1 MYTKDS
7 NRKKFLKLTEEDKM
21 EQSTISIE
29 GVPLNAFHQRLT
41 ISVGGASLMD
51 GYILSIIGVALVQMT
66 ANLHLSNFW
75 QGMIATSALLG
86 IFAGGLFSGWLT
98 DRFGR
103 QKIIFVAPIIFLLC
117 SILQFWTDSPT
128 IIFLL
133 RFLIGIAIAI
143 DYSAATSLFVEFVP
157 KRNRGGRLAG
167 FTILWFTGAALA
179 YIFGDI
185 IMRFTGE
192 NGWRWALASSV
203 IIGIIL
209 LISRL
214 GTVES
219 ARWLITKNRSS
230 EALAIIKKIYGENFS
245 LANLSKDT
253 AMKKLSLGDMLRMG
267 YGKRLLFVI
276 IFWTCAIIP
285 VFAVYAFAPKVLDAL
300 NLKGDW
306 AAYGSV
312 VITLLFVVGCIVA
325 TKLIDVLG
333 RRKML
338 IHSFLWSGLALLLLG
353 AFSNS
358 SQLIVLILFG
368 AYALF
373 IGGAQVLELVYPNE
387 IFPTEL
393 RPYAMGWGVS
403 ATRIGAAIG
412 TFLVPISL
420 ETIGISN
427 TMYVAAAVTA
437 IGLIVSIAWA
447 PETKGLDLDDAGKL

>member
-1 MYTKDS
+1 MNNS
-7 NRKKFLKLTEEDKM
+7 NISVEDV
-21 EQSTISIE
+21 S
-29 GVPLNAFHQRLT
+29 LNGFHQRLT
-41 ISVGGASLMD
+41 VSVGGASLMD
-51 GYILSIIGVALVQMT
+51 GYILSIIGIALVQMT
-66 ANLHLSNFW
+66 ANLQLTNFW

-98 DRFGR
+98 DKFGR
-103 QKIIFVAPIIFLLC
+103 RKIVFVAPVIFLIC
-117 SILQFWTDSPT
+117 SILQFWTDSPMM
-128 IIFLL
+128 IFML

-157 KRNRGGRLAG
+157 KKYRGSRLAS
-167 FTILWFTGAALA
+167 FTILWFAGAAMA

-185 IMRFTGE
+185 IVRVMGNE
-192 NGWRWALASSV
+192 GWRWALSSSV
-203 IIGIIL
+203 IIGVIL
-209 LISRL
+209 LLSRL

-230 EALAIIKKIYGENFS
+230 DAENVIKKVYGNQFS
-245 LANLSKDT
+245 LANLPKEPTS
-253 AMKKLSLGDMLRMG
+253 AKLSLGDMLRMG
-267 YGKRLLFVI
+267 YGKRLMFVI

-285 VFAVYAFAPKVLDAL
+285 VFAVYAFAPKVLAAL
-300 NLKGDW
+300 KLEGDW

-312 VITLLFVVGCIVA
+312 AITLLFVIGCILG

-353 AFSNS
+353 TFSDS
-358 SQLIVLILFG
+358 SEMVVLVFFG
-368 AYALF
+368 AYALL

-393 RPYAMGWGVS
+393 RPYAMGWAVS

-412 TFLVPISL
+412 TFLVPMSL
-420 ETIGISN
+420 ETIGIGN
-427 TMYVAAAVTA
+427 TMYVAAAVTL
-437 IGLIVSIAWA
+437 IGLIVSVAWA
-447 PETKGLDLDDAGKL
+447 PETKSKDLSEAAALE

>member
-1 MYTKDS
+1 MNQS
-7 NRKKFLKLTEEDKM
+7 VISVEDA
-21 EQSTISIE
+21 
-29 GVPLNAFHQRLT
+29 PLNAFHKRLT
-41 ISVGGASLMD
+41 ITVGGASLMD

-98 DRFGR
+98 DKFGR
-103 QKIIFVAPIIFLLC
+103 QKIIFVAPIIFLIC
-117 SILQFWTDSPT
+117 SVLQFWIDSPLA
-128 IIFLL
+128 IFGL
-133 RFLIGIAIAI
+133 RFFIGIAIAI

-157 KRNRGGRLAG
+157 KKYRGSRLAG
-167 FTILWFTGAALA
+167 FTILWFAGAAMA

-185 IMRFTGE
+185 IIRVMGDQ
-192 NGWRWALASSV
+192 GWRWALSSSV
-203 IIGIIL
+203 IIGGFL
-209 LISRL
+209 LLSRL

-219 ARWLITKNRSS
+219 ARWLITKNKRDNA
-230 EALAIIKKIYGENFS
+230 EAIIKKVYGNDFS
-245 LANLSKDT
+245 LANLPKEPTT
-253 AMKKLSLGDMLRMG
+253 AKLSLADMLRMG
-267 YGKRLLFVI
+267 YGKRLMFVI

-285 VFAVYAFAPKVLDAL
+285 VFAVYAFAPKVLAAL
-300 NLKGDW
+300 KLQGDW

-312 VITLLFVVGCIVA
+312 AITLLFVIGCIIG

-338 IHSFLWSGLALLLLG
+338 IHSFLWSGLALLGLG
-353 AFSNS
+353 TFSS
-358 SQLIVLILFG
+358 SSEMVVLVFFG

-393 RPYAMGWGVS
+393 RPYAMGWAVS

-412 TFLVPISL
+412 TFLVPMSL
-420 ETIGISN
+420 ETIGIGN
-427 TMYVAAAVTA
+427 TMYVAAAVTL

-447 PETKGLDLDDAGKL
+447 PETKSKDLSEAAALN